1 VRGGYLSIET
11 ERGHP
16 GLIRLA
22 GSATPPPIWA
32 ASGPPGAPDQPLLHF
47 CARFDDLDAAL
58 MHFHGAMPRRLVD
71 VDEKRYRAS
80 VAEAVVAADAIMLG
94 HRRVYIDPE
103 LAESPVL
110 RQAIEQRRA
119 RHERWSRVFDW
130 VGYVALVVLLAL
142 TFIIR

>member
-1 VRGGYLSIET
+1 
-11 ERGHP
+11 
-16 GLIRLA
+16 
-22 GSATPPPIWA
+22 
-32 ASGPPGAPDQPLLHF
+32 
-47 CARFDDLDAAL
+47 

-71 VDEKRYRAS
+71 VDAKRYRAS

-94 HRRVYIDPE
+94 HRRVYIDPD